1 MPAPIEK
8 GCVSILGQ
16 GVIKCQRFTKHPAK
30 EAAHDI
36 NSENEPCNNE
46 SIFAKGNGGV
56 AG

>member
-1 MPAPIEK
+1 M
-8 GCVSILGQ
+8 
-16 GVIKCQRFTKHPAK
+16 QRFTKHTAK

>member
-1 MPAPIEK
+1 
-8 GCVSILGQ
+8 
-16 GVIKCQRFTKHPAK
+16 VIKCQRFTKHTAK